1 MKNPSNR
8 LKLKSYISGAKLAIN
23 LVIKKIK
30 ELHVGSSMYITTH
43 TE

>member
-8 LKLKSYISGAKLAIN
+8 LKFEIIYFRCKLA
-23 LVIKKIK
+23 KKSGNK
-30 ELHVGSSMYITTH
+30 KNQGVARRQMYITTH

>member
-8 LKLKSYISGAKLAIN
+8 LKFEIIYSGANWQKILA
-23 LVIKKIK
+23 IKKIK
-30 ELHVGSSMYITTH
+30 ELHVGNGMYITTP